1 MRTKV
6 KVQNLKCQ
14 GCNAII
20 INNLAPLKNIYDVV
34 VNQEEETVSFEYNT
48 HHDFEKAKHV
58 LSSIGYPVTGL
69 EFN

>member
-6 KVQNLKCQ
+6 KVQNIKFC
-14 GCNAII
+14 GCKLNII
-20 INNLAPLKNIYDVV
+20 DNLSALKNIYDVV
-34 VNQEEETVSFEYNT
+34 VNQDEETVSFEYNT

>member
-6 KVQNLKCQ
+6 NVRNLKCS
-14 GCNAII
+14 GCKATII
-20 INNLAPLKNIYDVV
+20 HNLAPLKNIYDVV
-34 VNQEEETVSFEYNT
+34 VDLDDKMVSFEYNT
-48 HHDFEKAKHV
+48 HHDFEKAKHI